1 MIEIKNVTKIIKNNT
16 VLENINLKINDGEMM
31 LLRGHNGCGKTM
43 LLRLIAGFIK
53 PTVGEVKKNESSEIG
68 VIIENPSFFLE
79 ETAFY
84 NLKYLADIRK
94 KITDEEILSSM
105 KQLGL
110 FEYRN
115 NKVKTFSLG
124 MKQRLA
130 LCQAFMENPDI
141 ILLDEPFNAIDDEN
155 VKKVVN
161 ILNKLKSKGKIIV
174 IASHGDIKECSFD
187 KVIKMSN
194 GKIVEEKI
202 KTKVL

>member
-130 LCQAFMENPDI
+130 LCQAFMENQDI

-202 KTKVL
+202 KTKK

>member
-202 KTKVL
+202 KTKK

>member
-130 LCQAFMENPDI
+130 LCQVFMENPDI

-202 KTKVL
+202 KTKK

>member
-194 GKIVEEKI
+194 RKIVEEKI
-202 KTKVL
+202 KTKK

>member
-53 PTVGEVKKNESSEIG
+53 PTVGEVKKNDSSEIG

-202 KTKVL
+202 KTKK

>member
-202 KTKVL
+202 KTKKY